1 MLPENETDVFA
12 HFRGAIIDSIA
23 KFLGTEH
30 EKEGLLSGIV
40 VGPPTQAKH
49 GDMYTNAALILGK
62 KERKNPMDVAETLCD
77 IFSNIPGI
85 KSVSVV
91 PPGFINFVCEHTV
104 WHGVIKQINKFKENF
119 GRIDIGGGAKINVEF
134 VSANP
139 TGPLHVGHARGAVL
153 GDVLS
158 NLLEWVGYNVTRE
171 YYVNDAGSQVNTLIA
186 SVYLRYLE
194 ALGEDIV
201 MEEGLYPG
209 EYLKDIAKSLVNQY
223 GDSLRVMDNKD
234 DIIREVTLHSMLKS
248 IKEDLALMGVRHDE
262 YISERKLQEDHVV
275 EECIECLKGRGVVC
289 RGVLERPR
297 WLEDG
302 AEWEQRE
309 QLIFKS
315 KDFGDDCN
323 RALQKEDGSWTYFA
337 GDIAY
342 HFHKISR
349 GFNRMVLVL
358 GYDHKGYVARI
369 KAIVKALSNDEAQI
383 DVKLCNLVNFLE
395 NGVQVKMSK
404 RKGDFLAVRDVV
416 EEVGSDVTRFMLLT
430 RKNDAV
436 MNFDFAKAK
445 EESKDNQIFYIQY
458 AHARVRSVARNYTNL
473 LPIED
478 VNFSLLSSDQEL
490 SLVKLLA
497 KWPSIVKHSAES
509 HEPHGVAFYLIE
521 VAEAFHMLWGCGVKN
536 LEMRFIVEGD
546 VQTTSARIY
555 LAIATS
561 LIISAGLSIFSIA
574 PMEEMR

>member
-1 MLPENETDVFA
+1 MFLGEEADVFGY
-12 HFRGAIIDSIA
+12 FRGVIIDSIA
-23 KFLGTEH
+23 KSLGVEH
-30 EKEGLLSGIV
+30 GKEELLTGVV

-49 GDMYTNAALILGK
+49 GDMYTNAAMILGK
-62 KERKNPMDVAETLCD
+62 KERKNPMDVAKTLCD
-77 IFSNIPGI
+77 IFGDIPGI
-85 KSVSVV
+85 ESVNVV
-91 PPGFINFVCEHTV
+91 PPGFINFICTKTV
-104 WHGVIKQINKFKENF
+104 WHSVIKKINQFKEDF
-119 GRIDIGGGAKINVEF
+119 GRVDIGGGEKVNVEF

-158 NLLEWVGYNVTRE
+158 NLLEWVGYKVTRE
-171 YYVNDAGSQVNTLIA
+171 YYVNDAGSQIKTLVS

-194 ALGEDIV
+194 VLGDDIV

-209 EYLKDIAKSLVNQY
+209 EYLKDVARSLVDKY
-223 GDSLRVMDNKD
+223 GDTLRFMDNRD
-234 DIIREVTLHSMLKS
+234 DVIRELTLNSMLES
-248 IKEDLALMGVRHDE
+248 IREDLALMGVSHDV
-262 YISERKLQEDHVV
+262 YVSERKLQDDNVV
-275 EECIECLKGRGVVC
+275 EECVEYLKERGVVC
-289 RGVLERPR
+289 RGMLERPK
-297 WLEDG
+297 WLEDDV
-302 AEWEQRE
+302 EWEQRE
-309 QLIFKS
+309 QLIFRS

-342 HFHKISR
+342 HFNKISR

-369 KAIVKALSNDEAQI
+369 KAIVKALSGGKAQI

-395 NGVQVKMSK
+395 NGAQVKMSK

-436 MNFDFAKAK
+436 MNFDFAKAC

-458 AHARVRSVARNYTNL
+458 AHARVRSVVRSHTKL
-473 LPIED
+473 LPIEEVD
-478 VNFSLLSSDQEL
+478 FSFLSSDQEM
-490 SLVKLLA
+490 SLAKLLA
-497 KWPSIVKHSAES
+497 KWPSVVKYSAET
-509 HEPHGVAFYLIE
+509 HEPHGIAFYLIE

-536 LEMRFIVEGD
+536 SDMRFIVEGD
-546 VQTTSARIY
+546 EQTTSARLY

-561 LIISAGLSIFSIA
+561 LVISAGLAIFSIV

>member
-1 MLPENETDVFA
+1 MLLGEESDVFGY
-12 HFRGAIIDSIA
+12 FRDVIIDSIA
-23 KFLGTEH
+23 KSLDVEH
-30 EKEGLLSGIV
+30 EKETLLSGII

-62 KERKNPMDVAETLCD
+62 KEGKNPMDVAKTLCD
-77 IFSNIPGI
+77 IFVNIPEVA
-85 KSVSVV
+85 SVNVV
-91 PPGFINFVCEHTV
+91 PPGFINFICKKTL
-104 WHGVIKQINKFKENF
+104 WHNVIKQINKFKEEF
-119 GRIDIGGGAKINVEF
+119 GRIDIGGGEKVNIEF

-158 NLLEWVGYNVTRE
+158 NLLKWVGYDVTKE
-171 YYVNDAGSQVNTLIA
+171 YYVNDAGSQVNTLVA

-194 ALGEDIV
+194 VLGEDIV

-209 EYLKDIAKSLVNQY
+209 EYLKDVARSLVEQY
-223 GDSLRVMDNKD
+223 GSELRTLDDRDS
-234 DIIREVTLHSMLKS
+234 IIREFTLQSMLNA
-248 IKEDLALMGVRHDE
+248 IKEDLALIGVHHDL
-262 YISERKLQEDHVV
+262 YVSERRLQSENVV
-275 EECIECLKGRGVVC
+275 EECVEYLKERGVVC
-289 RGVLERPR
+289 HGVLERPR
-297 WLEDG
+297 WLEDDV
-302 AEWEQRE
+302 EWEQRE

-342 HFHKISR
+342 HFDKISR
-349 GFNRMVLVL
+349 GFNKMVLVL

-369 KAIVKALSNDEAQI
+369 KAIVKALSGGKAHI

-436 MNFDFAKAK
+436 MNFDFVKAR

-458 AHARVRSVARNYTNL
+458 AYARVRSVVRSYTKL
-473 LPIED
+473 LPIEEVD
-478 VNFSLLSSDQEL
+478 FSFLSSDQEM
-490 SLVKLLA
+490 SLAKLLA
-497 KWPSIVKHSAES
+497 RWPSVVKYSAES
-509 HEPHGVAFYLIE
+509 HEPHGIAFYLIE

-536 LEMRFIVEGD
+536 SDMRFVVEGD
-546 VQTTSARIY
+546 VQTTSARLY
-555 LAIATS
+555 LAIATAFV
-561 LIISAGLSIFSIA
+561 ISAGLAIFSIV